1 MNIGIKKTEIKTSDT
16 NGNKI
21 RRHYVVRGR
30 VQGVGFRYTAYYTAR
45 AYGITGYAKNCY
57 DGSVELEL
65 QGNPDTVNKFFSL
78 MDTRRYI
85 SIEDIEERD
94 MQVDP
99 DERHFKTY

>member
-1 MNIGIKKTEIKTSDT
+1 MKAKIDNSDIPDA
-16 NGNKI
+16 NKI

-65 QGNPDTVNKFFSL
+65 QGSADTVNRFFSL
-78 MDTRRYI
+78 MDTSRYI
-85 SIEDIEERD
+85 DINDIEEHD
-94 MQVDP
+94 MPLDP
-99 DERHFKTY
+99 DEHYFKTY

>member
-1 MNIGIKKTEIKTSDT
+1 MKARIDNGDT
-16 NGNKI
+16 PDSKKI

-65 QGNPDTVNKFFSL
+65 QGNPDTVNIFFSL
-78 MDTRRYI
+78 MDTGRYI

-94 MQVDP
+94 MPVDP
-99 DERHFKTY
+99 DEHYFRTY